1 MNLCIDTLEFKNLPE
16 DVVSGFDI
24 FDTRRVVVFGLPGA
38 FTPTCST
45 KQVPGF
51 DERYQEILEL
61 GIDEVYVVSVN
72 DGFVMKAWME
82 QLGVENLKYLAD
94 GSGDFTRRMGMLVKK
109 DNLGFGERSW
119 RYAAVI
125 EDGKNNGITYI
136 DAAVKVITDRG
147 LDYSALKRLLTPS
160 LKQKIE
166 EEAVSL
172 NLIRNKKK
180 GNQLPI

>member
-125 EDGKNNGITYI
+125 EDGMVEYLLEEEGICNNCE
-136 DAAVKVITDRG
+136 TDP
-147 LDYSALKRLLTPS
+147 YENSTPEEIIKY
-160 LKQKIE
+160 LKQYCD
-166 EEAVSL
+166 
-172 NLIRNKKK
+172 
-180 GNQLPI
+180 

>member
-51 DERYQEILEL
+51 DERYQEILGL

-125 EDGKNNGITYI
+125 EDGMVEYLLEEDGICNNCE
-136 DAAVKVITDRG
+136 TDP
-147 LDYSALKRLLTPS
+147 YENSTPEEIIKY
-160 LKQKIE
+160 LKQYCD
-166 EEAVSL
+166 
-172 NLIRNKKK
+172 
-180 GNQLPI
+180 

>member
-51 DERYQEILEL
+51 DERYQERLEL

-125 EDGKNNGITYI
+125 EDGMVEYLLEEEGICNNCE
-136 DAAVKVITDRG
+136 TDP
-147 LDYSALKRLLTPS
+147 YENSTPEEIIKY
-160 LKQKIE
+160 LKQYCD
-166 EEAVSL
+166 
-172 NLIRNKKK
+172 
-180 GNQLPI
+180 

>member
-51 DERYQEILEL
+51 DKRYQEILEL

-125 EDGKNNGITYI
+125 EDGMVEYLLEEDGICNNCE
-136 DAAVKVITDRG
+136 TDP
-147 LDYSALKRLLTPS
+147 YENSTPEEIIKY
-160 LKQKIE
+160 LKQYCD
-166 EEAVSL
+166 
-172 NLIRNKKK
+172 
-180 GNQLPI
+180 

>member
-1 MNLCIDTLEFKNLPE
+1 MNLCINTLEFKNLPE

-82 QLGVENLKYLAD
+82 QLGVKNLKYLAD

-125 EDGKNNGITYI
+125 EDGMVEYLLEEDGICNNCE
-136 DAAVKVITDRG
+136 TDP
-147 LDYSALKRLLTPS
+147 YENSTPEEIIKY
-160 LKQKIE
+160 LKQYCD
-166 EEAVSL
+166 
-172 NLIRNKKK
+172 
-180 GNQLPI
+180 

>member
-125 EDGKNNGITYI
+125 EDGMVEYLLEEDGICNNCE
-136 DAAVKVITDRG
+136 TDP
-147 LDYSALKRLLTPS
+147 YENSTPEEIIKY
-160 LKQKIE
+160 LKQYCD
-166 EEAVSL
+166 
-172 NLIRNKKK
+172 
-180 GNQLPI
+180 

>member
-82 QLGVENLKYLAD
+82 QLGVENLKCSYALPAMYV
-94 GSGDFTRRMGMLVKK
+94 SDF
-109 DNLGFGERSW
+109 
-119 RYAAVI
+119 
-125 EDGKNNGITYI
+125 
-136 DAAVKVITDRG
+136 
-147 LDYSALKRLLTPS
+147 
-160 LKQKIE
+160 
-166 EEAVSL
+166 
-172 NLIRNKKK
+172 
-180 GNQLPI
+180 LPL